1 VWVWLAVRRTVPQGQ
16 LPSIELGVGFTT
28 LIWRVP
34 WPAPVGPD
42 GAAAALRRTGSSAPE
57 EGERL
62 REEQRLR
69 WCQCLAACD
78 PRGALYHWVLMRHWE
93 SGRVSVYVD
102 QCFEGNGSAQ
112 LASTE
117 LKFRVGDSVAALR
130 VGFNEAKRLGYT
142 YTLALINKD
151 GSRELLKELN
161 EVLVTD
167 HDPEILHCD
176 VPSARLERGGE
187 EADRSRD
194 GTAARGGGG
203 GGGSGGSGGDGV
215 AHVGGATSKG
225 EHKMVAVYRVVA
237 RARGAPVE
245 GFKRFSDF
253 VELDRKVRSA
263 FAGSHLL
270 SSLPSLPPKSIKLLN
285 DHTDA
290 AFVEQRRQGLQH
302 YMAKLVALPRIPLNP
317 DVLEFLALLPAHAV
331 SNAPPVVVV

>member
-1 VWVWLAVRRTVPQGQ
+1 M
-16 LPSIELGVGFTT
+16 
-28 LIWRVP
+28 P
-34 WPAPVGPD
+34 WPTPVGPD
-42 GAAAALRRTGSSAPE
+42 GVAAALRRTGSSAPE

-78 PRGALYHWVLMRHWE
+78 PRGALYHWVLVRHWE
-93 SGRVSVYVD
+93 SGRVAVYVD
-102 QCFEGNGSAQ
+102 HCFEGNGSAQ

-151 GSRELLKELN
+151 GSRELIKEIN

-187 EADRSRD
+187 DADRSRD
-194 GTAARGGGG
+194 GAAARR
-203 GGGSGGSGGDGV
+203 SGGGDGGV
-215 AHVGGATSKG
+215 HVGGATSKG
-225 EHKMVAVYRVVA
+225 EHTMVAVYRVVA
-237 RARGAPVE
+237 RAKGAPVE

-263 FAGSHLL
+263 FVGSHLL

-290 AFVEQRRQGLQH
+290 TFVEQRRQGLQH
-302 YMAKLVALPRIPLNP
+302 YMTKLVALPRIPLNP
-317 DVLEFLALLPAHAV
+317 DVLEFLALLPAFAV